1 MKRFTEYS
9 SPQIRHRR
17 IEDPKNLFLGVFE
30 TLRLKKVSRF
40 LILLI
45 VFISVISKA
54 QDKSTEDSSNYKTET
69 IDVDALK
76 GIERS
81 TPVTFENI
89 DKKEIE
95 EKYWMQDLPMFLN
108 GNTSINSYSESGAS
122 VGYSY
127 LSIRGFDQRRISI
140 LINGIPQNDPEDH
153 QVYWVDVSD
162 ITASAE
168 EIQIQR
174 GIGTALYGSSS
185 IGGVVNVRTV
195 DMFKNKFMNLSAGFG
210 TYNSQRY
217 SVEYSSGVVQDGLG
231 FYGKLTNIYSD
242 GYRDQ
247 SWSKNWSYFLS
258 AGKLLTKN
266 SILKLNFYGSPV
278 QNHLAYLGVDYAY
291 LNGEVTGDIYNDRK
305 YNYLTYQDE
314 TDNYFQPHYELVYN
328 IEPSKNLYI
337 SNTLSYIRGDGYFNT
352 SFPVSYG
359 YDFDYFRLI
368 PFYVSDTTTFN
379 PAYYKRNDDGTF
391 YYEKGKG
398 YEIVRSDMV
407 TKLTVDNNTFGWFPK
422 VQIKHNQQKGTLV
435 LGGEVRYHESEHYG
449 NIIFAE
455 ALPQGTPPD
464 YQYYYFNGGKNTYS
478 IYANELYSVNKKLN
492 AMIGLQYV
500 YHKYKISNDQYR
512 PYNFDVDY
520 NFFTPRFGLNY
531 NFNDKI
537 SMYGNFSIAKLEPR
551 LKDIYD
557 GEDPYSAPNFRIVN
571 AAEGIYEDPLVQP
584 ETMYDY
590 ELGFGYTSDK
600 FKGSLNLYLMD
611 FDNEI
616 VNNGQLDNVGQPISG
631 NAGKSIHEGIEVG
644 IALNPFE
651 QKVFRDFSLSG
662 NLNLSSNYFTEF
674 IEINGV
680 DSSGNIIY
688 GNDYTDNQILLTPN
702 FIGNLQLN
710 YSNSFGVNAYISLQS
725 IGKQYLDNSENERKN
740 PEARNDPG
748 YVDKVIEPY
757 TVFNAGLSFNIA
769 SMVKQKLFK
778 GLELNFKFNNIFDVL
793 YETTGN
799 ISYGV
804 PYWIPAATGN
814 FYGELKIGF

>member
-1 MKRFTEYS
+1 MIHILDFFL
-9 SPQIRHRR
+9 PQRLEGSKI
-17 IEDPKNLFLGVFE
+17 IFLGVLE
-30 TLRLKKVSRF
+30 ILRRNHTIKLLLF
-40 LILLI
+40 LFVLI
-45 VFISVISKA
+45 SAVTQG
-54 QDKSTEDSSNYKTET
+54 QDKTPGDSLNYKTET
-69 IDVDALK
+69 IEVDALK

-89 DKKEIE
+89 EKKEIE

-127 LSIRGFDQRRISI
+127 MSIRGFDQRRISI

-185 IGGVVNVRTV
+185 IGGVVNVKTI
-195 DMFKNKFMNLSAGFG
+195 DMFKNKFMNLSAGLG
-210 TYNSQRY
+210 SYNSQRY
-217 SVEYSSGVVQDGLG
+217 SLEYSSGVVQDGLG
-231 FYGKLTNIYSD
+231 FYGKLTNINSD
-242 GYRDQ
+242 GYRDL

-305 YNYLTYQDE
+305 YNYLTYPDE

-337 SNTLSYIRGDGYFNT
+337 SNTLSYIRGDGFFNT

-359 YDFDYFRLI
+359 YDFDYFRLE

-379 PAYYKRNDDGTF
+379 SAYYKRNDDGTF

-422 VQIKHNQQKGTLV
+422 VQIKHNQDKGQLV
-435 LGGEVRYHESEHYG
+435 IGGEIRYHESEHYG
-449 NIIFAE
+449 NIIFGE

-464 YQYYYFNGGKNTYS
+464 YRYYYYNGGKNTYS
-478 IYANELYSVNKKLN
+478 IYANELYSLTKSMNV
-492 AMIGLQYV
+492 MIGLQYV
-500 YHKYKISNDQYR
+500 YHKYKISNDAYR
-512 PYNFDVDY
+512 PYDFSVDY

-531 NFNDKI
+531 NFNDKL
-537 SMYGNFSIAKLEPR
+537 SAYGNFSIAKLEPR

-571 AAEGIYEDPLVQP
+571 AAEGIYEDALVQP

-590 ELGFGYTSDK
+590 ELGFGYTSEK

-611 FDNEI
+611 FNNEI
-616 VNNGQLDNVGQPISG
+616 VSNGQLDNVGQPIAG
-631 NAGKSIHEGIEVG
+631 NAGKSIHEGIEAG
-644 IALNPFE
+644 IILKPFE
-651 QKVFRDFSLSG
+651 EKVLRDFSLSG
-662 NLNLSSNYFTEF
+662 NINLSNNYFTDF
-674 IEINGV
+674 TEINGV
-680 DSSGNIIY
+680 DSTGNIIY
-688 GNDYTDNQILLTPN
+688 GNDYSDNQILLTPN

-710 YSNSFGVNAYISLQS
+710 YTNIIGVNAYISLQS

-740 PEARNDPG
+740 PEAKNDPG
-748 YVDKVIEPY
+748 YVNKVIEPY
-757 TVFNAGLSFNIA
+757 TVFNACLSFNIA
-769 SMVKQKLFK
+769 SFVKQNLFK
-778 GLELNFKFNNIFDVL
+778 SLEMNFKFNNIFDVL

-804 PYWIPAATGN
+804 PYWIPAATSN

>member
-1 MKRFTEYS
+1 MQQLTKCS
-9 SPQIRHRR
+9 LPQRLKGS
-17 IEDPKNLFLGVFE
+17 KNLFLRVLE
-30 TLRLKKVSRF
+30 TLRLKKASMLF
-40 LILLI
+40 LCI
-45 VFISVISKA
+45 FISAISYS
-54 QDKSTEDSSNYKTET
+54 QDKTSEDSLNYKTET

-122 VGYSY
+122 IGYSY
-127 LSIRGFDQRRISI
+127 MSIRGFDQRRISI

-153 QVYWVDVSD
+153 QVYWVDIAD
-162 ITASAE
+162 LTASAE

-185 IGGVVNVRTV
+185 IGGVVNVRTI
-195 DMFKNKFMNLSAGFG
+195 DMFKNKFMNLSAGLG

-217 SVEYSSGVVQDGLG
+217 SLEYSSGIVQDGLG
-231 FYGKLTNIYSD
+231 FYGKLTNIYTD

-247 SWSKNWSYFLS
+247 SWSKSWSYFLS
-258 AGKLLTKN
+258 AGKLISKN

-278 QNHLAYLGVDYAY
+278 QNHMAYLGVDYAY

-305 YNYLTYQDE
+305 YNYLTYPDE

-337 SNTLSYIRGDGYFNT
+337 SNTLSYIRGDGYFN
-352 SFPVSYG
+352 SLFPVSYG
-359 YDFDYFRLI
+359 YDFDYFRLN

-379 PAYYKRNDDGTF
+379 SSYYKRNDDGTF

-407 TKLTVDNNTFGWFPK
+407 TKLTVNNNTYGWFPK
-422 VQIKHNQQKGTLV
+422 VQIRHNQEKGTLV

-449 NIIFAE
+449 NIIFGE

-464 YQYYYFNGGKNTYS
+464 YQYYYYNGGKNTYS
-478 IYANELYSVNKKLN
+478 IYANEIYSVNSKLN
-492 AMIGLQYV
+492 AMVGLQYV
-500 YHKYKISNDQYR
+500 YHKYKISNDEYK

-531 NFNDKI
+531 NFNDEV
-537 SMYGNFSIAKLEPR
+537 SMYGNFSIAKREPR
-551 LKDIYD
+551 LKDIYN
-557 GEDPYSAPNFRIVN
+557 GEDPYSTPNFRIVN

-584 ETMYDY
+584 EVMYDY
-590 ELGFGYTSDK
+590 ELGFGYTSKK

-631 NAGKSIHEGIEVG
+631 NAGKSIHEGIEAG
-644 IALNPFE
+644 IVLNPFE
-651 QKVFRDFSLSG
+651 QKVLRDFSLSG
-662 NLNLSSNYFTEF
+662 NLNLSSNYFTDF
-674 IEINGV
+674 TEIDGV

-688 GNDYTDNQILLTPN
+688 GNDYSDNQILLTPN

-710 YSNSFGVNAYISLQS
+710 YSNNIGVNAYITLQS
-725 IGKQYLDNSENERKN
+725 VGEQYLDNSENERKN
-740 PEARNDPG
+740 PEAKNEPG
-748 YVDKVIEPY
+748 YFDKVIEPY

-804 PYWIPAATGN
+804 PYWIPAATSN